1 MSVSDCVSSVGFPSV
16 TSSVLSP
23 SVDLSGD
30 WSASDAYWAALDS
43 CCLLGQAGLLLLVV
57 HHGLLL
63 VLEHHGL
70 LLLVVHHGPL
80 VVVLHGL
87 LLGAAGQEGHHG
99 GQGGGQ
105 QLLEPC
111 EERWAGEGLLEG
123 TQVPLSVQTPAVI
136 S

>member
-43 CCLLGQAGLLLLVV
+43 CWLLGQAGLLRLV
-57 HHGLLL
+57 
-63 VLEHHGL
+63 HHGL

-80 VVVLHGL
+80 VVVHHGL

-105 QLLEPC
+105 QLLEAGK
-111 EERWAGEGLLEG
+111 ERRAGEGLLEG